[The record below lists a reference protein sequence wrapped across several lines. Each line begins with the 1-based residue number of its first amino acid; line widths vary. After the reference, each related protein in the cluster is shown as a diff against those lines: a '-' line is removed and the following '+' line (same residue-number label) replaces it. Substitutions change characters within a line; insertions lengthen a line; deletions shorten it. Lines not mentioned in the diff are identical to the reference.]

1 MLVLVFLVTIS
12 GRAFAEAPVGDFPA
26 DTVGSVDLVC
36 AHAPKGSVQPVPP
49 PFDYWVV
56 LVCAEQSQALVPV
69 AGMKWVKHGTD
80 EAISILALP
89 PGASTVPPA
98 ENYVPGYRVRF
109 KSLFAAEV
117 TGDKRKRVM
126 AMLQDH
132 LARDASPAPL
142 PAIDHVFQLDAVSV
156 IYDMRYNIY
165 FYIHG
170 LQPVEGIACI
180 DACKQTLFFDI
191 RMDQGAST
199 ATPLPDFR
207 QSLTK

>member
-1 MLVLVFLVTIS
+1 MLVLVFLVATS
-12 GRAFAEAPVGDFPA
+12 GRAIAETSVGDFPA
-26 DTVGSVDLVC
+26 DADGPVDLLC
-36 AHAPKGSVQPVPP
+36 AHAPKGTVQPVPP
-49 PFDYWVV
+49 PFNYWVV
-56 LVCAEQSQALVPV
+56 LVCAERSQALVPIE
-69 AGMKWVKHGTD
+69 GMKWVKHGTD
-80 EAISILALP
+80 ETISILALP
-89 PGASTVPPA
+89 PGATPMPPA
-98 ENYVPGYRVRF
+98 EDYVPGYRVRF

-117 TGDKRKRVM
+117 TGDKRKRIM
-126 AMLQDH
+126 TMLKEH

-142 PAIDHVFQLDAVSV
+142 PSIDHVFQLDAVSV

-191 RMDQGAST
+191 EMDQGAST
-199 ATPLPDFR
+199 HTPLPDFR